1 MIRGALVM
9 LAVVTLSGCA
19 HRAAGAAI
27 SIWELRGAVATVQP
41 TLLTVRHKTGQLV
54 PLVIDDQTLFIRHHE
69 RESAAS
75 LKPGV
80 RVMVTVETSPHH
92 VYRARQVELFG
103 RRDSR

>member
-1 MIRGALVM
+1 M
-9 LAVVTLSGCA
+9 LAAVTLSSCA
-19 HRAAGAAI
+19 HRAAGAAF

-54 PLVIDDQTLFIRHHE
+54 PIVIDDRTLFIRHHE
-69 RESAAS
+69 HESAAS
-75 LKPGV
+75 LRPGV
-80 RVMVTVETSPHH
+80 RVAVTVETSPQH